1 MTQTSTTKDAVLA
14 RISPIVDNLMPS
26 KNLFQ
31 ERLNK
36 DEIMQF
42 FSSLLDKVSPEKIM
56 HLDDEKLTKRVRR
69 VMVIEAVSGTLNDLT
84 PEQMAVFDEAVEGR
98 VG

>member
-1 MTQTSTTKDAVLA
+1 MTQISTTKDAVLA

-42 FSSLLDKVSPEKIM
+42 FSHLLDKVSPEKIM

-84 PEQMAVFDEAVEGR
+84 PEQLAVFDESVEGR